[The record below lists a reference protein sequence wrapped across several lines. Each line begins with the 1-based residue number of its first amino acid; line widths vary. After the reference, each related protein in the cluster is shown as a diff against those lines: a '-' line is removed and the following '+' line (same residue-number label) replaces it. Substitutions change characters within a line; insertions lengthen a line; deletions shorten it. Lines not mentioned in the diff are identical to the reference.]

1 MLAVRRAEYPGT
13 GWTKYLSLVQYAM
26 NTQIHSAINVAPD
39 DVVFGQPPTDGV
51 FPGCHK
57 DVEPE
62 EEDLLKVLKDIPT
75 LTDEYGNDSP
85 DEGDGHVEDHTVS
98 TSINH

>member
-1 MLAVRRAEYPGT
+1 MLLTLHHRLCFRFVFLYT
-13 GWTKYLSLVQYAM
+13 DAM
-26 NTQIHSAINVAPD
+26 NTQIHSAINVAPY

-57 DVEPE
+57 DVQPE

-75 LTDEYGNDSP
+75 LTD
-85 DEGDGHVEDHTVS
+85 S
-98 TSINH
+98 TMRQLP